1 MGAPQIQAC
10 QSRSPCEPMPI
21 PEARKT
27 SEGEK
32 VTPKGRHEVEVYY
45 KTCKMQW
52 HKMQENLEHF
62 KGRNEY
68 GESLQTQ
75 GHSFSYEHKK
85 NAGQYKESKRALFT
99 LRKLL

>member
-1 MGAPQIQAC
+1 MGALQIQAC
-10 QSRSPCEPMPI
+10 QSRSPCEPI

-32 VTPKGRHEVEVYY
+32 TPKGRHEVELYY
-45 KTCKMQW
+45 KMCRIQC

-62 KGRNEY
+62 QGYNAY

-75 GHSFSYEHKK
+75 GNSFSYEHKKK
-85 NAGQYKESKRALFT
+85 NAGQYKECKRA
-99 LRKLL
+99 

>member
-1 MGAPQIQAC
+1 
-10 QSRSPCEPMPI
+10 
-21 PEARKT
+21 
-27 SEGEK
+27 
-32 VTPKGRHEVEVYY
+32 
-45 KTCKMQW
+45 
-52 HKMQENLEHF
+52 MQENLEHF

-99 LRKLL
+99 LRKLLWHLPPKHHRLKKQKGDWDKPILLHCSISTVSLSL